1 MGASKRR
8 LGDVSDHREDEKQL
22 CFECQHHKCG
32 SYCMRNHRRKKNKTR
47 HDKMVSTTDTAKKT
61 SAKGRY
67 CRAGA
72 GYEATPN
79 KCDTPGFQ
87 LRSHHSIT
95 RDDRDFLRL
104 EMKRNSLRMIQTPLH
119 ALRGWRGNCDIKI
132 LLYDCHE
139 GEPTPEDIAEV
150 TDYVVAY
157 ACKGNE
163 TLAVERETLKTII
176 MRYVPNR
183 DHMKRDQPFQ
193 ISKIRYCHEIAVG
206 RVIWRQCIRLI
217 QFYLHASNCM
227 FLITR

>member
-8 LGDVSDHREDEKQL
+8 LGDVSDYREDEKQL

-32 SYCMRNHRRKKNKTR
+32 SYCMRNHRRNKSKVQRDAST
-47 HDKMVSTTDTAKKT
+47 STTNSIEKP
-61 SAKGRY
+61 SAKRRY

-72 GYEATPN
+72 GYEATKN
-79 KCDTPGFQ
+79 KCDTPGFK
-87 LRSHHSIT
+87 LRSDHAIT
-95 RDDRDFLRL
+95 RDDRDFLKL
-104 EMKRNSLRMIQTPLH
+104 EMKRNSLRMIQTPLN

-183 DHMKRDQPFQ
+183 DQQDTGPF
-193 ISKIRYCHEIAVG
+193 SGTVDAATFMETPLV
-206 RVIWRQCIRLI
+206 V
-217 QFYLHASNCM
+217 
-227 FLITR
+227 TRSSAAFV